1 MVNGFCAVKIARRF
15 GRWASRHALDHL
27 EHAAGVVGLLIVVAA
42 DDPALVV
49 PEQVDADE
57 AAVEQH
63 LLVRHHDRHDRA
75 ADEGGVGREHQ
86 IDLVLIEQPV
96 VERLRDGRVAL
107 VVVDDHLHGTAEDAA
122 LLVHLLEPQVVDRL
136 VVGRRLG
143 EGAGQPERSS
153 DHDRILLRGRR
164 DRGPGE
170 HQHTCRQRARGAPAC
185 HHQLPHCEPPVDVFA
200 FGFACCVIRIC
211 RARRDAWQLS

>member
-1 MVNGFCAVKIARRF
+1 MVNGFCAVKSREALRPL
-15 GRWASRHALDHL
+15 GLRHALDHL

-49 PEQVDADE
+49 PEHVDADE

-75 ADEGGVGREHQ
+75 ADERRVGREHQ

-96 VERLRDGRVAL
+96 VERLRDRRIAL
-107 VVVDDHLHGTAEDAA
+107 VVVDDHLHGAAQQAA

-136 VVGRRLG
+136 VVRRRLG

-164 DRGPGE
+164 DRAAGE
-170 HQHTCRQRARGAPAC
+170 HQRTCRQRARGAPAC
-185 HHQLPHCEPPVDVFA
+185 HHQLPHGEPPVDVFA

-211 RARRDAWQLS
+211 RARRDAWQPS